1 MTGQFGSGQ
10 PPKGLVFNI
19 QRYSVHDGPGIRT
32 IVFLKGC
39 PLACRW
45 CSNPESQNSRPEL
58 AYSANKCIG
67 DADCGLCRQVCPQQ
81 GITAAADGKIAI
93 NRERCAGCFSCVD
106 ACPAKAL
113 HIFGKPMTVDEVLK
127 AAEADGVFYGRSGGG
142 ITLSGGEPLAQGAFT
157 VALLKEARRRRMN
170 TAMETCG
177 LGDWAVLA
185 EAAKYLNTIIFD
197 IKTMNAEKHKEYT
210 GASNEAILANFTKL
224 CEEFPELPKLVRTPV
239 IPGFN
244 DSEEDIAAITG
255 FLADKA
261 NVDYELLAYHR
272 MGQPKYR
279 YLDRDYPLGD
289 LTLGDDRFKSLKEL
303 AKERLGKQ

>member
-1 MTGQFGSGQ
+1 MTGQLGSGRQ
-10 PPKGLVFNI
+10 TKGLVFNI

-45 CSNPESQNSRPEL
+45 CSNPESQKATPEL

-67 DADCGLCRQVCPQQ
+67 DAECGLCRQVCPQQ
-81 GITAAADGKIAI
+81 GISPAADGKIEL
-93 NRERCAGCFSCVD
+93 NRLLCTACFTCVE

-113 HIFGKPMTVDEVLK
+113 HVFGRQMTIDEVLK
-127 AAEADGVFYGRSGGG
+127 AAEMDGVFYGRSGGG
-142 ITLSGGEPLAQGAFT
+142 ITLSGGEPLMQWEFA
-157 VALLKEARRRRMN
+157 VSLLREARRRRMN

-177 LGDWAVLA
+177 FTDWEALG
-185 EAAKYLNTIIFD
+185 EAAKYLSSIIFD
-197 IKTMNAEKHKEYT
+197 IKTMNSDKHKEYT
-210 GASNEAILANFTKL
+210 GVGNEPILANFARL
-224 CEEFPELPKLVRTPV
+224 CDEFPALPKLVRTPV
-239 IPGFN
+239 VPGFN
-244 DSEEDIAAITG
+244 DNEEDIAAIAD
-255 FLADKA
+255 FLAARA

-289 LTLGDDRFKSLKEL
+289 SKLGDDEFRALKGL
-303 AKERLGKQ
+303 VKERLGRV

>member
-1 MTGQFGSGQ
+1 MNGQ
-10 PPKGLVFNI
+10 PQAGQPTKGLVFNI

-45 CSNPESQNSRPEL
+45 CSNPESQKGGPEL
-58 AYSANKCIG
+58 AYNANKCIG
-67 DADCGLCRQVCPQQ
+67 DGECGLCRQACPQ
-81 GITAAADGKIAI
+81 GAIKAAGDGKIELDRQICAACF
-93 NRERCAGCFSCVD
+93 RCTD

-113 HIFGKPMTVDEVLK
+113 HVFGKPMTVDEILK
-127 AAEADGVFYGRSGGG
+127 AAEADGVFYTRSGGG

-157 VALLKEARRRRMN
+157 VALLKEARRRRLN

-177 LGDWAVLA
+177 FGDWEVLA

-197 IKTMNAEKHKEYT
+197 IKNMDPAKHEEYT
-210 GASNEAILANFTKL
+210 GAGNAKILANFARL
-224 CEEFPELPKLVRTPV
+224 CEEYPSLPKLARTPV

-244 DSEEDIAAITG
+244 DGEQDIAAIAG
-255 FLADKA
+255 FLAGKP

-272 MGQPKYR
+272 MGQPKYQ
-279 YLDRDYPLGD
+279 YLGRDYPLGD
-289 LTLGDDRFKSLKEL
+289 RKLADDGFKALKEL
-303 AKERLGKQ
+303 AKARLARQ

>member
-1 MTGQFGSGQ
+1 MTAQSGAGQ
-10 PPKGLVFNI
+10 PPKGLIFNI

-45 CSNPESQNSRPEL
+45 CSNPESQRCAPEL
-58 AYSANKCIG
+58 ALNATKCIG
-67 DADCGLCRQVCPQQ
+67 DADCGLCRQACPQE
-81 GITAAADGKIAI
+81 AVKPAADGKIEI
-93 NRERCAGCFSCVD
+93 DRLKCVSCFACVD

-113 HIFGKPMTVDEVLK
+113 HIFGKTMTIDEVLR

-177 LGDWAVLA
+177 MGDWAVLA
-185 EAAKYLNTIIFD
+185 EAAKYLNTILFD
-197 IKTMNAEKHKEYT
+197 IKTMNADKHKEYT
-210 GASNEAILANFTKL
+210 GVGNDTILANFARL
-224 CEEFPELPKLVRTPV
+224 CEEFPHLPKLVRTPV
-239 IPGFN
+239 VPGFN
-244 DSEEDIAAITG
+244 DSEEDIAAISG

-279 YLDRDYPLGD
+279 YLGRDYRLGD
-289 LTLGDDRFKSLKEL
+289 SKLDDDWFKSLKQI
-303 AKERLGKQ
+303 AKERLGK

>member
-1 MTGQFGSGQ
+1 MNGQLASGQ
-10 PPKGLVFNI
+10 PPRGLVFNI

-39 PLACRW
+39 PLNCRW
-45 CSNPESQNSRPEL
+45 CSNPESQSGQPEL
-58 AYSANKCIG
+58 AFNANKCIG
-67 DADCGLCRQVCPQQ
+67 EADCGLCGQACRQGAVK
-81 GITAAADGKIAI
+81 TAGDGKIELD
-93 NRERCAGCFSCVD
+93 RTRCDACFSCVD

-113 HIFGKPMTVDEVLK
+113 HIFGQPMTVDEILK

-157 VALLKEARRRRMN
+157 VALLKEAKRRRIN

-197 IKTMNAEKHKEYT
+197 IKTLDAQKHQEYT
-210 GASNEAILANFTKL
+210 GVANEAILANFGRL
-224 CEEFPELPKLVRTPV
+224 CEEFPALPKLVRTPV
-239 IPGFN
+239 VPGFN
-244 DSEEDIAAITG
+244 DSEEDIAAIAA
-255 FLADKA
+255 FLAGKT

-272 MGQPKYR
+272 LGQPKYR
-279 YLDRDYPLGD
+279 YLDRDYPLDD
-289 LTLGDDRFKSLKEL
+289 LKLDDDKFKALKQL

>member
-32 IVFLKGC
+32 IIFLKGC
-39 PLACRW
+39 PLVCRW
-45 CSNPESQNSRPEL
+45 CSNPESQSSTPEL
-58 AYSANKCIG
+58 AFNANKCIG
-67 DADCGLCRQVCPQQ
+67 DTDCGLCRQACPRQ
-81 GITAAADGKIAI
+81 GIKAAADGKIAI
-93 NRERCAGCFSCVD
+93 DRHACVACFSCVD

-113 HIFGKPMTVDEVLK
+113 HIFGRSMTVDEVLK

-142 ITLSGGEPLAQGAFT
+142 ITLSGGEPLAQGSFT

-197 IKTMNAEKHKEYT
+197 IKTINAQKHKEYT
-210 GASNEAILANFTKL
+210 GAGNEAILANFTRL
-224 CEEFPELPKLVRTPV
+224 CEEFPALPKLARTPV

-244 DSEEDIAAITG
+244 DGEEDIAAIAG
-255 FLADKA
+255 FLTGKT

-289 LTLGDDRFKSLKEL
+289 SKLGDDRFKSLKQL
-303 AKERLGKQ
+303 VKERLGKQ

>member
-1 MTGQFGSGQ
+1 MTAQAGAGQR
-10 PPKGLVFNI
+10 PTGLVFNI

-45 CSNPESQNSRPEL
+45 CSNPESQSNAPEL
-58 AYSANKCIG
+58 AFNANKCIG
-67 DADCGLCRQVCPQQ
+67 GAACGLCRQACPQ
-81 GITAAADGKIAI
+81 AAVKLVADGKIEI
-93 NRERCAGCFSCVD
+93 DRLKCVTCFSCVD

-113 HIFGKPMTVDEVLK
+113 HIFGNSMTVDEVLK

-142 ITLSGGEPLAQGAFT
+142 LTLSGGEPLAQGSFT

-197 IKTMNAEKHKEYT
+197 IKTIDAQKHKEYT
-210 GASNEAILANFTKL
+210 GAGNEAILANFTRL
-224 CEEFPELPKLVRTPV
+224 CEEFPALPKLVRTPV

-244 DSEEDIAAITG
+244 DSEGDIAAIAD
-255 FLADKA
+255 FLAGRP

-289 LTLGDDRFKSLKEL
+289 SKLDDDRFKSLKQL
-303 AKERLGKQ
+303 VKERLGKQ